1 MAETTRSQLNVPTKR
16 VLLFVGA
23 LVAVLATL
31 VIFRAI
37 FWPLLLGLAIAYLL
51 DPLVTRLEQRRVPR
65 ALGVVVTGLL
75 FLGTLT
81 LALVVVLPAVA
92 DQLHRLAERLPA
104 YWQGLV
110 RMARPWLGRLEDEL
124 PASAQDLPQ
133 AVIAAL
139 QTHIPQLASSAGKIV
154 GALFGNLLDLLLLL
168 LSLAFVVVF
177 TFYLL
182 RDFPRL
188 KAAAFDLVPVPY
200 REVTRER
207 LAEVDDVIAGFVRG
221 QLTIAAINA
230 SIYGVG
236 LTVLGVPMSL
246 VVAIA
251 AGVGNLIPY
260 MSVVFG
266 LVPALLLTWLDQQRL
281 THLVGVLGL
290 FAGAQMLEDM
300 VWRPRILGKSVKL
313 HPVWILLAII
323 AGGELFGVFGMIL
336 AVPVAGTIQ
345 VFARHWVAAYRASS
359 VYWGSGVESSGLI
372 VPDQPPGDLPLSG
385 APGAR
390 DRDDDARGS

>member
-133 AVIAAL
+133 AVALDHLIA
-139 QTHIPQLASSAGKIV
+139 QERAGDAV
-154 GALFGNLLDLLLLL
+154 
-168 LSLAFVVVF
+168 
-177 TFYLL
+177 
-182 RDFPRL
+182 
-188 KAAAFDLVPVPY
+188 
-200 REVTRER
+200 
-207 LAEVDDVIAGFVRG
+207 
-221 QLTIAAINA
+221 
-230 SIYGVG
+230 
-236 LTVLGVPMSL
+236 
-246 VVAIA
+246 
-251 AGVGNLIPY
+251 
-260 MSVVFG
+260 
-266 LVPALLLTWLDQQRL
+266 
-281 THLVGVLGL
+281 HLGL
-290 FAGAQMLEDM
+290 GQPAAQHVPRRRRRPGQPVTQEQARAPHQVRRHRIGDAGEE
-300 VWRPRILGKSVKL
+300 GHFH
-313 HPVWILLAII
+313 HPFV
-323 AGGELFGVFGMIL
+323 
-336 AVPVAGTIQ
+336 GT
-345 VFARHWVAAYRASS
+345 
-359 VYWGSGVESSGLI
+359 G
-372 VPDQPPGDLPLSG
+372 
-385 APGAR
+385 
-390 DRDDDARGS
+390 